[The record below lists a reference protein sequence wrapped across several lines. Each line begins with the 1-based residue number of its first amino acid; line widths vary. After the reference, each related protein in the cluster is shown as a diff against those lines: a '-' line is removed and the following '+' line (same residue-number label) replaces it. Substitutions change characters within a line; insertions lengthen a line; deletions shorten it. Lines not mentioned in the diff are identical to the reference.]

1 MPTGTRKSSSG
12 DKARKTGKRQ
22 APKKKAGKRQKTPK
36 VVSKAGAK
44 KTRTSKRKL
53 VDKAIAC
60 FEKKLDDD
68 DMKATVGDF
77 IRLLQLQKEF
87 EGDDTR
93 EIKVTWVDP
102 EETESA

>member
-1 MPTGTRKSSSG
+1 MPTGTRKSSNG
-12 DKARKTGKRQ
+12 DEAKKTGKEQ
-22 APKKKAGKRQKTPK
+22 APTKKAGKRRKTPK

-44 KTRTSKRKL
+44 KRRTSKSKL

-60 FEKKLDDD
+60 FEKKLDNE

-87 EGDDTR
+87 EGDDTQ
-93 EIKVTWVDP
+93 EIKVTWVEP
-102 EETESA
+102 EGTESV